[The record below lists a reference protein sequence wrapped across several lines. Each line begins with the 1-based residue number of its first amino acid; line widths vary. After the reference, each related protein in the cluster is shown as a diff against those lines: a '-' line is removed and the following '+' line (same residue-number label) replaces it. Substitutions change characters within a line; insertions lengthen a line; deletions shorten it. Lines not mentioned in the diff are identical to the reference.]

1 MIIVG
6 NYSDCRRAVIPSSVE
21 LHWTPEMPHYRLHD
35 RLGYRVS
42 RLARIMQTRLEAVLA
57 EEGLTRMMWLVLT
70 GIGEDGVRTPS
81 ELADYI
87 GITRPAASRL
97 LKRMEERGFVLRA
110 GGDGD
115 GRSVDLGLTEA
126 GRGVVSRARP
136 EVDAMT
142 AHFVSKLDDA
152 TYAALMDG
160 LAGLAEGEGGDF
172 TSL

>member
-1 MIIVG
+1 
-6 NYSDCRRAVIPSSVE
+6 
-21 LHWTPEMPHYRLHD
+21 MPHYTLHD

-97 LKRMEERGFVLRA
+97 LKRMEARGFVVRA
-110 GGDGD
+110 EGDGD

-126 GRGVVSRARP
+126 GQEVLDRARP
-136 EVDAMT
+136 RVDAMT
-142 AHFVSKLDDA
+142 AHFVSKLDGA

-160 LAGLAEGEGGDF
+160 LAGLAEGEHDDF